1 MLKSSSPMVS
11 FRSFVVSGLMFKTL
25 VHYEL
30 ILVYFIPK
38 YFIYFYA
45 IINGIVFLISFTDS
59 MYRNATFFPMLY
71 PATLLNLLVL
81 ILCGGVFRV
90 FYTDDHIIRKQIILL
105 LPF

>member
-11 FRSFVVSGLMFKTL
+11 FRSSVVSGLIFKTL
-25 VHYEL
+25 VHYGL

-45 IINGIVFLISFTDS
+45 TINGIVFLILQRVCIE
-59 MYRNATFFPMLY
+59 MQLFFPMLY
-71 PATLLNLLVL
+71 PATFLNLLVL
-81 ILCGGVFRV
+81 ILFGGVFRV
-90 FYTDDHIIRKQIILL
+90 FYIHIICKQIILL